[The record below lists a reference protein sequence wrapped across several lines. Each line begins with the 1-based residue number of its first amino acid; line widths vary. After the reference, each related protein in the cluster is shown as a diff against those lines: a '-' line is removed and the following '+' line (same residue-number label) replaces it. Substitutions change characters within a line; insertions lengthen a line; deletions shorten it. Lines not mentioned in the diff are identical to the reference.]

1 MNANEIFQW
10 LYASSSGLEV
20 SQLFDL
26 NQAKSR
32 LRELYDARGL
42 DRLIEHL
49 DESQQSR
56 VVLALTGW
64 SCKRVESTAA
74 EQGE

>member
-10 LYASSSGLEV
+10 LYASSKDLEV
-20 SQLFDL
+20 SQLFNL

-42 DRLIEHL
+42 DRLFEHL
-49 DESQQSR
+49 DESQ
-56 VVLALTGW
+56 
-64 SCKRVESTAA
+64 
-74 EQGE
+74 

>member
-10 LYASSSGLEV
+10 LYESSSDLEV

-26 NQAKSR
+26 NRAKSR

-42 DRLIEHL
+42 DRLLEHL
-49 DESQQSR
+49 DENQ
-56 VVLALTGW
+56 
-64 SCKRVESTAA
+64 
-74 EQGE
+74 